1 LQIAVQSAFTDRVQV
16 TQLVKRVVTYAG
28 FADLPE
34 KYQPFFAENATES
47 FFLSLPWF
55 RNFCAT
61 ALDPYDEIRIFA
73 AERGDACGT
82 PVAALLARSPRRGS
96 WQVTPRMLYS
106 LTNFY
111 TSFYAPLVSRSNPL
125 PGALETLVRAICADK
140 PSWDAV
146 DLKWLDSDAP
156 VFGELQQAFG
166 AAGMVVQTYFSA
178 GNWYLPTNGISFRE
192 YWEGLR
198 SSVRNIAKSKN
209 KKLERS
215 RRAHLEISTSSNRLD
230 SAIEAYERVYA
241 ASWKVPEPYPGFTRG
256 LIRTCAEQGWLRL
269 GIVRIDGEPAAA
281 QLWIVN
287 SGKAAIYKIAY
298 DKRFA
303 DLSVGSFLTTHM
315 MEYVLDVDR
324 VREVDYLTGDDKYKR
339 DWMTHRRERWG
350 VLAINPRTLR
360 GAMAIAR
367 HVGGRAAKRAFQAIS
382 GRLRNPSD
390 LPGAA
395 NKVAA
400 SEK

>member
-1 LQIAVQSAFTDRVQV
+1 LQVAVESALTDRVQV
-16 TQLVKRVVTYAG
+16 TQLVERPVTYTR

-34 KYQPFFAENATES
+34 KYEAFFAENAGES

-73 AERGDACGT
+73 AERGDSSGM
-82 PVAALLARSPRRGS
+82 PVAALLTRNPGRRLRKFAPRTLHG
-96 WQVTPRMLYS
+96 

-111 TSFYAPLVSRSNPL
+111 TSFYAPLVSRSNPS
-125 PGALETLVRAICADK
+125 PSALETLVRSICTAK

-146 DLKWLDSDAP
+146 DLKWLDSKAP

-166 AAGMVVQTYFSA
+166 DAGMVVQTYFSA
-178 GNWYLPTNGISFRE
+178 GNWYLPTNGMTFRE

-209 KKLERS
+209 KKIERS
-215 RRAHLEISTSSNRLD
+215 RRAHLEIITSSNRLD

-241 ASWKVPEPYPGFTRG
+241 ASWKVPEPYPTFIRG
-256 LIRTCAEQGWLRL
+256 LICTCAEQGWLRL
-269 GIVRIDGEPAAA
+269 GIVRVDGEPAAA

-287 SGKAAIYKIAY
+287 NGKAAIYKIAY

-350 VLAINPRTLR
+350 VLAMNPRTPR
-360 GAMAIAR
+360 GALAIAR
-367 HVGGRAAKRAFQAIS
+367 HVGGRAVKRVLHAIS
-382 GRLRNPSD
+382 ERFRNPSD
-390 LPGAA
+390 QP
-395 NKVAA
+395 VAA
-400 SEK
+400 TDATASEN